1 MQAVVGRAER
11 DPAPALALLAGLVIA
26 GATLISPVPAW
37 FVLPAAAGAAG
48 LLLLHRTLLAWHALA
63 GVLLAFVLFVP
74 MRRYTLPFNAG
85 IELEPY
91 RLLVA
96 FLVAGWAAML
106 LADRRTNLRSS
117 GLEGPILAIALTT
130 LASIAVNFGEISD
143 NGATREVLKN
153 LTFLASFFLVFFLV
167 VSTLDPS
174 RVVGIVKLLVLGGAV
189 LAAFAIYESRSGYN
203 LFDHLTE
210 YLPFLRENWLPDK
223 AADATGFA
231 RGGRERV
238 YASAEHPIALAAAL
252 CMVLPLAVAL
262 AVKRSRWWWAAV
274 TIIAIA
280 VLATLARTGV
290 VMLATIAI
298 VFVLTRPRETLR
310 LWWTVIPI
318 LFVVHLVLPNTLGI
332 IKSSF
337 LPQEGL
343 LNEQRSSAGSAT
355 AGGRLTDIQPV
366 LDRVAERPAL
376 GVGFGSQVWSP
387 DQSAGPQTGEP
398 ARDAGVVD
406 HPEFGERERTRILDN
421 QWLGTMLETG
431 VLGALAW
438 AWLFWRFIGRARRRA
453 RADDST
459 EAWLAAGVLAGV
471 AAQVVAMLT
480 YDALAFVQAT
490 FILFFL
496 LAFGVLLG
504 ATRPPEPA

>member
-1 MQAVVGRAER
+1 
-11 DPAPALALLAGLVIA
+11 
-26 GATLISPVPAW
+26 
-37 FVLPAAAGAAG
+37 
-48 LLLLHRTLLAWHALA
+48 
-63 GVLLAFVLFVP
+63 VLLAFVLFMP
-74 MRRYTLPFNAG
+74 MRRYTLPFDAG
-85 IELEPY
+85 IQLEPY
-91 RLLVA
+91 RVLVA
-96 FLVAGWAAML
+96 FIVAGWGAML
-106 LADRRTNLRSS
+106 LADRGTTLRRT

-130 LASIAVNFGEISD
+130 MASIVLNLGEIAD
-143 NGATREVLKN
+143 DGATREVLKS
-153 LTFLASFFLVFFLV
+153 LTFLASFFLVLYLV

-174 RVVGIVKLLVLGGAV
+174 RVVGLVKLLVLGGVV

-223 AADATGFA
+223 AADAQGYA

-262 AVKRSRWWWAAV
+262 AVKRSRWWWLAV
-274 TIIAIA
+274 SLIAMA

-290 VMLATIAI
+290 VMLATIAV
-298 VFVLTRPRETLR
+298 VFVLVRPRETLR

-343 LNEQRSSAGSAT
+343 LAEQRSSAGSET
-355 AGGRLTDIQPV
+355 AGGRLTDIGPV
-366 LDRVAERPAL
+366 LDRVAAQPAL
-376 GVGFGSQVWSP
+376 GVGFGSQVWTP
-387 DQSAGPQTGEP
+387 EQSGGPQTGEP
-398 ARDAGVVD
+398 ARDAGTVAN
-406 HPEFGERERTRILDN
+406 HGFGEQERTRILDN
-421 QWLGTMLETG
+421 QWLGTLLETG

-438 AWLFWRFIGRARRRA
+438 AWLFWRFCGRVRRRA
-453 RADDST
+453 GADDST

-471 AAQVVAMLT
+471 TAQVVGMLT

-496 LAFGVLLG
+496 IAFGVLLG
-504 ATRPPEPA
+504 TEDRARPAAAER